1 MPDRKEV
8 IKFLKEVPLLT
19 TLTDAQFEDLADH
32 SKINRFAKGSLIVKK
47 YSFPSSFFIIKKGIV
62 VEIGVDAN
70 DFSTII
76 NKHREHD
83 YLGETGVLLDEPYI
97 TTAKAATDAEV
108 ISISKEY
115 FCNLVFNNIKINK
128 FIIKML
134 CHRLQNSAER
144 IISFLEFNSEGRI
157 AYRLLTMSREDED
170 GNNIKTTQEAL
181 SQVCGVARQTVS
193 NMLSGWKKQGV
204 IETHRGYI
212 EILNKEELME
222 IFLHNSIV
230 R

>member
-1 MPDRKEV
+1 MPDRTE
-8 IKFLKEVPLLT
+8 IIRFLKEVPLLAS
-19 TLTDAQFEDLADH
+19 LTDAQFEDLADH
-32 SKINRFAKGSLIVKK
+32 SKINRYKKGALIVKK
-47 YSFPSSFFIIKKGIV
+47 YSFPSSFFIIKKGVV

-76 NKHREHD
+76 NTHREHD
-83 YLGETGVLLDEPYI
+83 YLGETGVLLDESYI
-97 TTAKAATDAEV
+97 TTAKAGTDAEV

-115 FCNLVFNNIKINK
+115 FCNLVFGNIKVNK

-157 AYRLLTMSREDED
+157 AYRLLTMAREYED

-212 EILNKEELME
+212 EILSKEELME
-222 IFLHNSIV
+222 IFLHNSVV